1 MKAYSVDLRQKIV
14 DAYDKG
20 NISQRKLAKQFGV
33 ATSFVQKILKQSR
46 ETGDLSPK
54 VRQEQTPTKLN
65 SDQLE
70 TLRQMVEAENDATL
84 NELRGKLHDQTGVL
98 IARSTVD
105 RMVKRLG
112 FTFKKKR
119 SMPAR
124 KKVSESNANE

>member
-1 MKAYSVDLRQKIV
+1 MKAYSIDLRQKLV
-14 DAYDKG
+14 DAYEKG
-20 NISQRKLAKQFGV
+20 DISQRKLAEQFGV
-33 ATSFVQKILKQSR
+33 ATSFVQKILKQYR

-65 SDQLE
+65 PEQLE
-70 TLRQMVEAENDATL
+70 MLRQMVEAENDATL
-84 NELRGKLHDQTGVL
+84 EELRQKLHLQTNVL

-119 SMPAR
+119 SMPVR
-124 KKVSESNANE
+124 RKVSESNVSE